1 MSTILLS
8 GQVQSTQLRF
18 TPNNQKPVLDIKL
31 AFNQLQN
38 GESVVRRIKV
48 TAWEDLA
55 KQAAEQFPED
65 SFVIV
70 QGTLRSEA
78 IERQEGV
85 KQQICTITAYRIFP
99 SAPQANINFVTLA
112 GRTGKDAEA
121 RYFESGTIK
130 ATSSLAVSRSKD
142 EADWFNLEAW
152 SKTAETLAN
161 YASKGSSIGIEGSF
175 RIDVWKDKNDGSDR
189 FRPYILVSGLTLLGK
204 PANKAESNGHEPAVA
219 AAYDYSDIP
228 F

>member
-18 TPNNQKPVLDIKL
+18 TPNDQKPVLDIKL

-38 GESVVRRIKV
+38 NETVVRRIKV

-55 KQAAEQFPED
+55 KQAAEQFPEG

-70 QGTLRSEA
+70 QGTLRSET
-78 IERQEGV
+78 IERQDGV

-99 SAPQANINFVTLA
+99 GTPQANINFVTLA

-121 RYFESGTIK
+121 RYFESGAIK
-130 ATSSLAVSRSKD
+130 ATSSVAVSRSKN
-142 EADWFNLEAW
+142 EADWFRGCLEIR
-152 SKTAETLAN
+152 
-161 YASKGSSIGIEGSF
+161 G
-175 RIDVWKDKNDGSDR
+175 V
-189 FRPYILVSGLTLLGK
+189 
-204 PANKAESNGHEPAVA
+204 
-219 AAYDYSDIP
+219 
-228 F
+228 